1 MRLNEKII
9 STSRRHFLTGVASTA
24 VVAAV
29 GGRASAFAADEAKGK
44 RFPKNFRWGVATA
57 GHQIEGNDTNSDL
70 WLLENIKPTIYVERA
85 GDACDSL
92 HRYEEDIALLAGF
105 GFNTYRFSI
114 EWSRIE
120 PNQGFFSN
128 AELDYYKR
136 LIEACRRHGV
146 APAVTFLHGAAP
158 RWFAQAGG
166 WLNPESLALF
176 SRYCSTAAK
185 ALASDMGHLPLF
197 PEQLADPSRV

>member
-1 MRLNEKII
+1 MKAGAK
-9 STSRRHFLTGVASTA
+9 STNRRQFLAGAVRTA
-24 VVAAV
+24 IATTIA
-29 GGRASAFAADEAKGK
+29 GGNSAFANTEATGK
-44 RFPKNFRWGVATA
+44 FFPKNFRWGVATA

-70 WLLENIKPTIYVERA
+70 WLLENIKPTVYVERA

-120 PNQGFFSN
+120 PDQSFFSN

-136 LIEACRRHGV
+136 VIQTCRRHGV
-146 APAVTFLHGAAP
+146 APAVTFLHGTAP
-158 RWFAQAGG
+158 RWFAEAGG
-166 WLNPESLALF
+166 WLNPGSPALF
-176 SRYCSTAAK
+176 SR
-185 ALASDMGHLPLF
+185 LLF
-197 PEQLADPSRV
+197 YSR